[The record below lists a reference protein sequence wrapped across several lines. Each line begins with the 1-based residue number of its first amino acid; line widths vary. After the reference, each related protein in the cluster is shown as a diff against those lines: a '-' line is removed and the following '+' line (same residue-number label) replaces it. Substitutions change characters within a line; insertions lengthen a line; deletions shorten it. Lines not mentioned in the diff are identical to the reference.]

1 MNETNLSLYD
11 IAVILPC
18 YNEGHAICTV
28 VKDMTRALPNANV
41 HVFDNNSTDNTIEQ
55 AQNAGAAVHRVA
67 MQGKGNVVRQAFAL
81 IDADV
86 YVIADGDGTYDASA
100 APKLVRLLIE
110 DELDMVVGAR
120 RETNSN
126 AYRYGH
132 RAGNWL
138 FTRSVRM
145 LFGRDVRD
153 LFSGYRVFSR
163 PFVKSYP
170 ALATGFETET
180 ELFLH
185 TVSLRLPFAE
195 VELPYGPRLEG
206 SESKLNTIRDG
217 ARVAFYIAR
226 LLKNLRPMAY
236 FGSFAIAAAGFG
248 LLLGLPVVFEFLE
261 TGIVARFPTAFAAAS
276 VVVIAAVSLTSALAL
291 DAVAMTQREQKRL
304 VYLSIDRWRKSR
316 LRDSG

>member
-1 MNETNLSLYD
+1 MNETNLSLCD

-18 YNEGHAICTV
+18 YNEGHAICAV
-28 VKDMTRALPNANV
+28 VKDMIRALPNANV

-55 AQNAGAAVHRVA
+55 AQNAGATVHRVA

-100 APKLVRLLIE
+100 APKLVRVLID

-138 FTRSVRM
+138 FTGSVRM

-163 PFVKSYP
+163 PFVKSFP
-170 ALATGFETET
+170 AMATGFETET
-180 ELFLH
+180 ELFFAH
-185 TVSLRLPFAE
+185 GVVTPPICRGRTALR
-195 VELPYGPRLEG
+195 R
-206 SESKLNTIRDG
+206 
-217 ARVAFYIAR
+217 
-226 LLKNLRPMAY
+226 
-236 FGSFAIAAAGFG
+236 AAGGVREQAQLNSRRRPDCVLCRETAEKSTTHG
-248 LLLGLPVVFEFLE
+248 LLRFICNCGGGRRSTAGVAGCFRVF
-261 TGIVARFPTAFAAAS
+261 
-276 VVVIAAVSLTSALAL
+276 
-291 DAVAMTQREQKRL
+291 
-304 VYLSIDRWRKSR
+304 
-316 LRDSG
+316 